1 MRIWRKRLSW
11 VNGKICFW
19 RNESLVLINPY
30 KLADHCSLISWKMTL
45 QATISIGHMKLGPSS
60 LLVWIC
66 SIYPSANLVAANS
79 TSDPLWR
86 HQTLL
91 SSSQE
96 GKLLHNFQLA
106 RSQQPPV
113 KHQEHLLGHKDQA
126 ALVPPPYRQD
136 PLLRQLALLLPDD
149 DHNGLQPPSLQ
160 QDPLLRQLKV
170 NHGGKAPKG
179 LLAPKL
185 DQTGLLASHQ
195 EHGGPIGGGR
205 FLSPPNQHLKSDRIM
220 NMAHTLVGPDFK
232 SSVSA
237 LSAEKRRKLMK
248 MEAKVKALLFE
259 LEPRQKPSLVQ
270 SEQRNQQEQ
279 KTAPLIL
286 DNSIITGQNFAEFQS
301 QKQTKDGGKTSD
313 FQEESKRSKFQSLL
327 AEMTK
332 AMVALET
339 VSKSRK

>member
-1 MRIWRKRLSW
+1 MLLKP
-11 VNGKICFW
+11 
-19 RNESLVLINPY
+19 IN
-30 KLADHCSLISWKMTL
+30 
-45 QATISIGHMKLGPSS
+45 SIGHLRLGPSS

-66 SIYPSANLVAANS
+66 STIPSANLVAANS

-91 SSSQE
+91 SSPQE
-96 GKLLHNFQLA
+96 GKLFHKFHLA

-113 KHQEHLLGHKDQA
+113 KHQQHLLGHTGNNGQA

-136 PLLRQLALLLPDD
+136 PLLRQLALLLPEDD
-149 DHNGLQPPSLQ
+149 DHNGLQPPSQQ
-160 QDPLLRQLKV
+160 QDPLLRQLKP

-185 DQTGLLASHQ
+185 DQTGLLASPQ
-195 EHGGPIGGGR
+195 GNGDGS
-205 FLSPPNQHLKSDRIM
+205 FLRPPSQHLKSDRIM

-237 LSAEKRRKLMK
+237 LSADKRRKLMK
-248 MEAKVKALLFE
+248 MEAKVKALLFQ

-286 DNSIITGQNFAEFQS
+286 DNSVITGQNFAEFQS

-313 FQEESKRSKFQSLL
+313 FQEQSKRSKFQSLL
-327 AEMTK
+327 TEMTK

-339 VSKSRK
+339 VRKISFKPKQEISFEDPESGFQTETK